1 LRALGAPLARG
12 GPAPQR
18 VSGGTRLA
26 APVRVSLRARIL
38 VVDADRD
45 AASSLHTALA
55 DLGFDVADAPG
66 VDAAA
71 RVVVASAPDVVV
83 ARVEGAEDGAAIA
96 GALRAA
102 GSDASLVA
110 VVRGG
115 ALDAAVAALR
125 AGAESFLVAPVGAA
139 HAAVVLEKVLETRR
153 LRRERA
159 ALREEARR
167 RHAIV
172 GDDPAMRLVDEVV
185 RRAAPTKATVLVE
198 GESGTGRHLVA
209 QALHEASPRRDG
221 PFVRA
226 RCAARS
232 QALLEGELFGHAG
245 APFDGVLDLS
255 PGLVESAHGGTLFV
269 DDVAA
274 LSRPLQVRL
283 LRVLQHGEL
292 ERGGSREAVR
302 VDVRVVAASTRDL
315 ADEVRAGR
323 LQDDLYYRLNV
334 VTVALPPLRGR
345 RGDLPLL
352 ANHFLARS
360 ARADGRGG
368 LALSPGALSA
378 LFAYEWPG
386 NVRELAAAMG
396 KAVARCDGRVLG
408 EEHLSAALRGARPDR
423 GGASGLIP
431 GATLFEIE
439 RDAILRTLD
448 DVGGSTARAA
458 EILGV
463 SVRKVQYKLKEYR
476 SGLAAPRRVA

>member
-1 LRALGAPLARG
+1 
-12 GPAPQR
+12 
-18 VSGGTRLA
+18 
-26 APVRVSLRARIL
+26 VSLRARIL

-45 AASSLHTALA
+45 AAASLRAALA
-55 DLGFDVADAPG
+55 AHGFDVADVPG
-66 VDAAA
+66 VEAAA
-71 RVVVASAPDVVV
+71 AAVAAFAPEVVVAP
-83 ARVEGAEDGAAIA
+83 VEAAEDGAALA

-110 VVRGG
+110 VARHG
-115 ALDAAVAALR
+115 ALDAAVAALQ

-139 HAAVVLEKVLETRR
+139 HAAVVLEKVLDTRR
-153 LRRERA
+153 LREERA

-167 RHAIV
+167 HHAIV
-172 GDDPAMRLVDEVV
+172 GDDPAMRLVGEVV
-185 RRAAPTKATVLVE
+185 RRAAPTRATVLVQ
-198 GESGTGRHLVA
+198 GERGTGRHLVA

-232 QALLEGELFGHAG
+232 QALLEGELFGQVGAAG
-245 APFDGVLDLS
+245 DGALGLS
-255 PGLVESAHGGTLFV
+255 PGLVERAHGGTLFV
-269 DDVAA
+269 DEVAE
-274 LSRPLQVRL
+274 LSRPLQIRL

-292 ERGGSREAVR
+292 ERGRTREVVR

-323 LQDDLYYRLNV
+323 LRDDLYYRLAV
-334 VTVALPPLRGR
+334 VSLALPPLRAR

-360 ARADGRGG
+360 ASARGRGG

-378 LFAYEWPG
+378 LFAHEWPG
-386 NVRELAAAMG
+386 NVRELEAAIG
-396 KAVARCDGRVLG
+396 EAVARCDGRVLG
-408 EEHLSAALRGARPDR
+408 EEHLSAGLRGARPER
-423 GGASGLIP
+423 GGARALLP

-448 DVGGSTARAA
+448 GVGGSTARAA

-463 SVRKVQYKLKEYR
+463 SARKVQYKLKEYR
-476 SGLAAPRRVA
+476 SGLAATRRVA